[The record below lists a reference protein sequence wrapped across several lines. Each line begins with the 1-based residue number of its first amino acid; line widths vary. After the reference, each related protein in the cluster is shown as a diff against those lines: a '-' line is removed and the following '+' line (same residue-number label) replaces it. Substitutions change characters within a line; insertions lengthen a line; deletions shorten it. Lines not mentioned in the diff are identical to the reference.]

1 MGKSNI
7 STVPFSIAFCMFTRG
22 YWCTPWFQGH
32 HPTKYPSR
40 RSYKSRDRCSWCCW
54 MPQRRRKRP
63 TGGQLSSAWVLGAQP
78 VNFSC
83 FFWLMFCDAFLFSL
97 VFFGLGFLDQFFFFR
112 SFFWALCLSIIF
124 ISVRNRWNQLKIFFG
139 GISSVPNGIGRP
151 HFQIKLGLTSHIIPS
166 MKWSHFPQNYTRW
179 APPVVVVLSNSNID
193 Q

>member
-1 MGKSNI
+1 MREIKHLSIHQCIRFAIPDSQQPTSPIGFLFLKLPPPPCAVLLVLMGKSNI

-78 VNFSC
+78 VNFAC

-97 VFFGLGFLDQFFFFR
+97 VFFGLGFFWSVLFFPLLFLGSLPFHHFHFGSKSLKSTQDLFR
-112 SFFWALCLSIIF
+112 RDFVCA
-124 ISVRNRWNQLKIFFG
+124 
-139 GISSVPNGIGRP
+139 
-151 HFQIKLGLTSHIIPS
+151 
-166 MKWSHFPQNYTRW
+166 
-179 APPVVVVLSNSNID
+179 
-193 Q
+193 